1 MLIKFE
7 DITKSYGDTVILND
21 LNLDIEKGEFVVL
34 IGESGSGKTTTMK
47 MINRL
52 IEPTSGKI
60 YINGKDIFD
69 IDLIELRRSIGYVI
83 QKVGLLPHMTVGE
96 NIELVPLLKDW
107 EKERRRERAEE
118 LLELVGLPAGEYY
131 SRFPHELSGGQQQRI
146 GIARALA
153 ADPDIILMDEPFS
166 ALDPITREQLQ
177 DEMIRLQEQL
187 DKTIVLVSHDMD
199 EAIKLADKIAVM
211 QYGKIVQYDSPEEIL
226 LNPANEFVSN
236 FVGKNRLWN
245 KPELVLVKDIMT
257 KDIPRILNRRST
269 AEAIERM
276 KLRHS
281 DFLIVAN
288 EKGEYT
294 GYVLG
299 RQLRH
304 QNHSVLMS
312 SIKKTDMEPIF
323 EDTNMVEVINIL
335 KDSPVNFVPVVNS
348 ENKLQGVVTRVDVL
362 NIISDLMAVDGEGS
376 EK

>member
-1 MLIKFE
+1 MLIRFE
-7 DITKSYGDTVILND
+7 DVKKSYGDKVVLKD
-21 LNLDIEKGEFVVL
+21 LNLNIEEGEFVVL
-34 IGESGSGKTTTMK
+34 IGESGCGKTTTMK

-60 YINGKDIFD
+60 FINDKDISQ
-69 IDLIELRRSIGYVI
+69 IDVIGLRRSIGYVI

-107 EKERRRERAEE
+107 DKEKRRKKAEE
-118 LLELVGLPAGEYY
+118 LLDLVELPSVEYY
-131 SRFPHELSGGQQQRI
+131 HRYPHELSGGQQQRV
-146 GIARALA
+146 GIIRALA
-153 ADPDIILMDEPFS
+153 TEPDIILMDEPFS

-187 DKTIVLVSHDMD
+187 NKTIVLVSHDMD

-211 QYGKIVQYDSPEEIL
+211 RDGEIIQYDSPEEIL
-226 LNPANEFVSN
+226 LNPADEFVSN

-245 KPELVLVKDIMT
+245 QPELVLVKEIMT
-257 KDIPRILNRRST
+257 KGAPKILNKRST

-276 KLRHS
+276 KERRS
-281 DFLIVAN
+281 DFLLVVN

-299 RQLRH
+299 RQLHH
-304 QNHSVLMS
+304 QGHSVLMS
-312 SIKKTDMEPIF
+312 NIKKTDIQPIN

-348 ENKLQGVVTRVDVL
+348 KNQVQGVVTRIDVL
-362 NIISDLMAVDGEGS
+362 NIISDLMAVEEGS
-376 EK
+376 DE

>member
-1 MLIKFE
+1 MLIRFQN
-7 DITKSYGDTVILND
+7 ISKSYGDEVVLND
-21 LNLDIEKGEFVVL
+21 LNLDIDRGEFVVL

-60 YINGKDIFD
+60 YIDDEDISKVD
-69 IDLIELRRSIGYVI
+69 IIELRRSIGYVI

-96 NIELVPLLKDW
+96 NIELVPLLKEW
-107 EKERRRERAEE
+107 TKEKRRDRAEE
-118 LLELVGLPAGEYY
+118 LLELVGLSPEEYY

-153 ADPDIILMDEPFS
+153 ANPDIILMDEPFS

-211 QYGKIVQYDSPEEIL
+211 QYGRIIQYDSPEEIL

-245 KPELVLVKDIMT
+245 KPELVTVKDIMT
-257 KDIPRILNRRST
+257 KDYPRILNRRST

-276 KLRHS
+276 KERRS
-281 DFLIVAN
+281 DFLVVAN
-288 EKGEYT
+288 EKNEYT

-299 RQLRH
+299 RQLHH
-304 QNHSVLMS
+304 QGHSVLMS
-312 SIKKTDMEPIF
+312 NIKKTDMVPINK
-323 EDTNMVEVINIL
+323 DTNMVEVISIL
-335 KDSPVNFVPVVNS
+335 KDSPVNFVPVVDS
-348 ENKLQGVVTRVDVL
+348 GNKLQGVVTRVDVL
-362 NIISDLMAVDGEGS
+362 NIISDLMTGDGEGS